1 MYTLSLTLLLCFS
14 LYISLF
20 ALFRWDASWLL
31 QLDSAPVKA
40 AFILI
45 FALFLGAALL
55 LAARI
60 IRRLPEKFLKRLP
73 VLCILLLAAGQLF
86 FLFLIEPSLRYDP
99 LKIFDMAVEMLET
112 HTISPTYETGYFARY
127 TNNYPLTILTYWFLM
142 LLSKLGVPEASF
154 MTAVQLVN
162 IVCITL
168 SFWIGYLIFKSLRG
182 QRASVF
188 YLAVCVLCPLSY
200 VWAGYFYTATCS
212 MPCLLSVLYLAIR
225 LYQEVSKGTASR
237 LRIAA
242 YGALLGFLSILGF
255 KLRATAA
262 IALIAVAI
270 TGILLPKVRQRLRAY
285 AASGTAFLAAAAV
298 TLGLF
303 SASVNQYVDFDYKNT
318 GFPMVHWVMMG
329 ARWDGAFDQMDEL
342 YTSSFDTKEEKTEAD
357 VKVLKERIQEAG
369 PSGLL
374 SLAGR
379 KLLNTWVDGT
389 DSYQAENSYAS
400 YSKLYDY
407 ILGSKSG
414 FLTIYSQSF
423 RFLQMLTIG
432 LGALVCLL
440 RLKKKKELP
449 RLFLLQ
455 LTLLSG
461 FLTIYSQS
469 FRFLQMLT
477 IGLGALVCLLRL
489 KKKKEL
495 PRLFLLQLTLL
506 GAMAFH
512 LLWETNPLYSIS
524 FTPVCLILLSD
535 SLFSLEGADCAQT
548 ALRRL
553 SVLGTAGLAGLFLLF
568 TAGKKE
574 LVETPVESWNYSV
587 DQYQYAGGYDGCVSS
602 YDQIYSQT
610 FTASKPFNRIA
621 IRAVNPV
628 GPYNQS
634 AFRVKLTDENG
645 SVLYEND
652 RFLSGLVAADARY
665 EFELPQIT
673 PEKPTVYTFEISPG
687 YIEGENSLEFLSYNT
702 GNCDMYPD
710 GMLTVAGELQEKGDL
725 AFSVSQYQ
733 VTTYFSLKQYVIL
746 CSAILIAGAAV
757 VFASWKLFTRTPDK

>member
-14 LYISLF
+14 LYISFF

-455 LTLLSG
+455 LTLL
-461 FLTIYSQS
+461 
-469 FRFLQMLT
+469 
-477 IGLGALVCLLRL
+477 
-489 KKKKEL
+489 
-495 PRLFLLQLTLL
+495 

-535 SLFSLEGADCAQT
+535 SLFSLEGTDCAQT

-553 SVLGTAGLAGLFLLF
+553 SVLCTAGLAGLFLLF
-568 TAGKKE
+568 IAGKKE
-574 LVETPVESWNYSV
+574 LVETPIESWNYSV

-746 CSAILIAGAAV
+746 CSAMLLAGAAV
-757 VFASWKLFTRTPDK
+757 IFASRKLFIRTSGK

>member
-20 ALFRWDASWLL
+20 ALFRWDAAWLL

-389 DSYQAENSYAS
+389 DSYQAENSSAS

-407 ILGSKSG
+407 ILGSK
-414 FLTIYSQSF
+414 
-423 RFLQMLTIG
+423 
-432 LGALVCLL
+432 
-440 RLKKKKELP
+440 
-449 RLFLLQ
+449 
-455 LTLLSG
+455 SG

-574 LVETPVESWNYSV
+574 LVETPIESWNYSV

-710 GMLTVAGELQEKGDL
+710 GMLTVAGEPQENGDL
-725 AFSVSQYQ
+725 AFSVSQYH
-733 VTTYFSLKQYVIL
+733 VTTCFSLKQYVIL
-746 CSAILIAGAAV
+746 CSAMLLAGAAV
-757 VFASWKLFTRTPDK
+757 VFASRKLFTRTSDK

>member
-1 MYTLSLTLLLCFS
+1 MYTLSLTLLLYFS
-14 LYISLF
+14 LYISFF
-20 ALFRWDASWLL
+20 ALFRWDTSWLL

-423 RFLQMLTIG
+423 RFLQML
-432 LGALVCLL
+432 A
-440 RLKKKKELP
+440 
-449 RLFLLQ
+449 
-455 LTLLSG
+455 
-461 FLTIYSQS
+461 
-469 FRFLQMLT
+469 

-553 SVLGTAGLAGLFLLF
+553 SVLCTAGLAGLFLLF

-574 LVETPVESWNYSV
+574 LVETPIESWNYSV

-710 GMLTVAGELQEKGDL
+710 GMLTVSGELQEKGDL

-746 CSAILIAGAAV
+746 CSAMLIAGAAV

>member
-14 LYISLF
+14 LYISFF

-455 LTLLSG
+455 LTLL
-461 FLTIYSQS
+461 
-469 FRFLQMLT
+469 
-477 IGLGALVCLLRL
+477 
-489 KKKKEL
+489 
-495 PRLFLLQLTLL
+495 

-535 SLFSLEGADCAQT
+535 SLFSLKGTDCAQT

-553 SVLGTAGLAGLFLLF
+553 SVLCTAGLAGLFLLF
-568 TAGKKE
+568 IAGKKE
-574 LVETPVESWNYSV
+574 LVETPIESWNYSV

-746 CSAILIAGAAV
+746 CFAMLIAGAAV
-757 VFASWKLFTRTPDK
+757 VFASWKLFTRTPDN